1 MMKEQ
6 DENISVSAIEQ
17 VYKDR
22 IIAQLDSDVEVSILR
37 SCGYKI
43 PSDELKL
50 AHLADRLLAFIDKL
64 SEKDKNM
71 IYSNAEAVAERM
83 KKIKRFEV
91 SNSIIDEFKQETPLE
106 MIFSSSRIDYDLF
119 LNWDAISLEDKL
131 NLIEAIKIGF
141 ETQHNSLDG
150 IEDYIINNYKI

>member
-1 MMKEQ
+1 MKEQ

-71 IYSNAEAVAERM
+71 IYSNAEAVAERR
-83 KKIKRFEV
+83 KKIRKLNIKDVALRDFE
-91 SNSIIDEFKQETPLE
+91 QETPLE
-106 MIFSSSRIDYDLF
+106 MIFSSSRIGFDLF
-119 LNWDAISLEDKL
+119 MNWANISLEDKI
-131 NLIEAIKIGF
+131 NLLEAIKIGF
-141 ETQHNSLDG
+141 ETQHTSIDG
-150 IEDYIINNYKI
+150 IEDYIIDNYSF